1 VSSLY
6 VNRRTFLTGT
16 AGLAAGAGLVSA
28 CGSPSAPSGSTSTPS
43 VSRPPVTAEPGNM
56 SILEWGGY
64 EAAGTKAQTAGMT
77 VAGASYIKQYGP
89 DSVTYTYIDNDD
101 QALQKATSA
110 GPFDLLH
117 PCHENI
123 PDYVT
128 RGLVQEW
135 DTDLLP
141 SFKQLN
147 PYLVKQ
153 GQINGKQYMIPWDC
167 GYGSLT

>member
-1 VSSLY
+1 MSSNNVS
-6 VNRRTFLTGT
+6 RRTFLSGT
-16 AGLAAGAGLVSA
+16 AGLAAATGLVSA
-28 CGSPSAPSGSTSTPS
+28 CGSPSAPAAASNSPS
-43 VSRPPVTAEPGNM
+43 VSHPPVTAEPGNM

-77 VAGASYIKQYGP
+77 VAGKAYIDKYGP

-128 RGLVQEW
+128 RGLVQQW

-141 SFKQLN
+141 
-147 PYLVKQ
+147 
-153 GQINGKQYMIPWDC
+153 
-167 GYGSLT
+167 